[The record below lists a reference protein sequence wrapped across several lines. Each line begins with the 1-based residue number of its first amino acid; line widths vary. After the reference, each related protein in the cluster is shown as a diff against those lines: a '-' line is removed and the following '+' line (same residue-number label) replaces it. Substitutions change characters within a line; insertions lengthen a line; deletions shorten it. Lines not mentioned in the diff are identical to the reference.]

1 MGLGFG
7 DCTSDDL
14 IRQMAGHSTP
24 LRIEAGC
31 YSGAAAATQSI
42 PTQLTHV
49 VGGFLVGCITATGI
63 IGRPL
68 IGSACEGVVDFT
80 LNASPDDVYSYLV
93 AGW

>member
-1 MGLGFG
+1 MGVGFG

-14 IRQMAGHSTP
+14 IRQMAGQATN

-31 YSGAAAATQSI
+31 YSGAASATQPI

-49 VGGFLVGCITATGI
+49 VGGFLVGCDTDTLV
-63 IGRPL
+63 GRPL
-68 IGSACEGVVDFT
+68 IGSVCEGAVVDFT
-80 LNASPDDVYSYLV
+80 CSVAPDDVYSYMV